1 MVFFF
6 ISSHSLADVNGN
18 GMKARK
24 IIQAS
29 RHKSRY
35 RNLAGC
41 AAVLIGFYEPVLWL
55 LNLAFGI
62 WPRCGTKIAEA
73 GKTTKIT
80 GHSTFFFFL
89 FAVKDNGKNN
99 NGWNT
104 ANRQTVGRTV
114 NGKWKCQAKWKIQP
128 GWQENAKRAR
138 NSNEKHKLIGTIVY
152 PVYPMCA

>member
-1 MVFFF
+1 
-6 ISSHSLADVNGN
+6 
-18 GMKARK
+18 MKARK
-24 IIQAS
+24 IIQTS

-80 GHSTFFFFL
+80 AHSAFFFSL
-89 FAVKDNGKNN
+89 QSRTMARIIMG
-99 NGWNT
+99 GI
-104 ANRQTVGRTV
+104 RQTDRLSG
-114 NGKWKCQAKWKIQP
+114 GQ
-128 GWQENAKRAR
+128 
-138 NSNEKHKLIGTIVY
+138 
-152 PVYPMCA
+152 